1 MRRSLCGGI
10 VALVLLALPVVSA
23 VAQETG
29 TPVFKAPYRAFEQHE
44 FGASLSDP
52 GEGAGIALEGFYR
65 FGKDKNDFSVR
76 AGVAD
81 GAAEDNTFLIGG
93 DFRTQVLSYS
103 ESFPLDGS
111 LTVGFGGIFGDG
123 PGRRLPA
130 ARRHLARPAL
140 RHRGL
145 DHDVRAVRAPE
156 PRAGLRRRRRSCSSR
171 SVSAWTSASASSGP
185 FGRAAASATSR
196 AWVSACRTCAD
207 PDRIGAR
214 LRRLRGR
221 ARVCSSPKSVDILRS
236 PRVACCARSWAFLTL
251 SSTPEDPP

>member
-52 GEGAGIALEGFYR
+52 GEGAGVAFEGFYR

-111 LTVGFGGIFGDG
+111 LTVGFGGIFGTDQEDVFLLPVG
-123 PGRRLPA
+123 ISLGRRFDIEGSTTTFVPYVHPNLVPVFGGGDD
-130 ARRHLARPAL
+130 LQFTL
-140 RHRGL
+140 GL
-145 DHDVRAVRAPE
+145 GVDVRFGEQWAVRASG
-156 PRAGLRRRRRSCSSR
+156 GLGDIEGVGLSLSY
-171 SVSAWTSASASSGP
+171 
-185 FGRAAASATSR
+185 
-196 AWVSACRTCAD
+196 
-207 PDRIGAR
+207 
-214 LRRLRGR
+214 LR
-221 ARVCSSPKSVDILRS
+221 
-236 PRVACCARSWAFLTL
+236 
-251 SSTPEDPP
+251 